1 MNSLSVDNCTGCMLC
16 MVVCPEHCISKNK
29 DNEGF
34 WFPKIDLRKC
44 IHCGKCENVCPI
56 NNILDNN
63 TSIKS
68 FSAYALDDSIRLS
81 SSSGGV
87 FYCLA
92 EGVIKK
98 GGLVC
103 AAAFDKDYTR
113 VKHFCVEK
121 KSELELLKGSE
132 YLQSDISKVFLDI
145 EKYLDSKREVLFV
158 GTPCEVAAI
167 KKYINS
173 NKEFLTTID
182 IICHGVPSE
191 LVWAKYLESVHKG
204 RDISFVSMRNK
215 RFGWKNFAMKVSY
228 NNHPQYIRSLAFDLY
243 LRGFLENLYLRKS
256 CYDCHFKSADR
267 IGDITIGDYWGK
279 ELTDHKGVSLIG
291 INTNKGIRL
300 FENTKNTLFYEE
312 CDWVKTITKN
322 IAATESP
329 PKNANRSIF
338 FEELNKSD
346 NFTKSV
352 KKCLSRRSVKDN
364 LYYYFQL
371 VKNRREMT

>member
-16 MVVCPEHCISKNK
+16 MAVCPEHCISKNK

-121 KSELELLKGSE
+121 K
-132 YLQSDISKVFLDI
+132 
-145 EKYLDSKREVLFV
+145 R
-158 GTPCEVAAI
+158 
-167 KKYINS
+167 
-173 NKEFLTTID
+173 
-182 IICHGVPSE
+182 
-191 LVWAKYLESVHKG
+191 
-204 RDISFVSMRNK
+204 
-215 RFGWKNFAMKVSY
+215 
-228 NNHPQYIRSLAFDLY
+228 
-243 LRGFLENLYLRKS
+243 
-256 CYDCHFKSADR
+256 
-267 IGDITIGDYWGK
+267 
-279 ELTDHKGVSLIG
+279 
-291 INTNKGIRL
+291 
-300 FENTKNTLFYEE
+300 
-312 CDWVKTITKN
+312 
-322 IAATESP
+322 
-329 PKNANRSIF
+329 
-338 FEELNKSD
+338 
-346 NFTKSV
+346 
-352 KKCLSRRSVKDN
+352 
-364 LYYYFQL
+364 
-371 VKNRREMT
+371 